1 MKSSDSKTLPP
12 DDDTRDEQVDG
23 IGPPRAPVRSLNIL
37 QRLVRSS
44 GGLTLSQLATA
55 LEIPKTSVLSLLKS
69 LAQAGYVETNG
80 TRYSLGPEAL
90 QLGTLIAARAT
101 EPDVNQLPA
110 IAQPFLESLAEHSGE
125 TVFVLTLS
133 EDQQHVVYV
142 ARAESAHPIRF
153 MASIGERRPLYS
165 SAGGR
170 TMLAFFSEEEQES
183 YLHALKPI
191 AFTSRTMTDKTRIR
205 KMLREI
211 RRTGIASTVD
221 DTHVGVSAY
230 GTPIYSGNG
239 TTIAALVLAAPTE
252 RAGPQSD
259 RLIALLRES
268 AATLSRAMGY
278 LAADSSAG

>member
-1 MKSSDSKTLPP
+1 MKRAARQIIEPSDIQP
-12 DDDTRDEQVDG
+12 DEAAEG

-44 GGLTLSQLATA
+44 NGLTLSQLATA
-55 LEIPKTSVLSLLKS
+55 LDIPKTSVLSLLKA
-69 LAQAGYVETNG
+69 LTQAGYVHSDG
-80 TRYSLGPEAL
+80 ARYALGPEAL

-101 EPDVNQLPA
+101 APDVSQLPA

-133 EDQQHVVYV
+133 EDHEYVVYV

-170 TMLAFFSEEEQES
+170 TMLAFFSEEEQEN
-183 YLHALKPI
+183 YLRALKPI
-191 AFTSRTMTDKTRIR
+191 AFTSRTVTDKNRIR
-205 KMLREI
+205 KMLRDI

-230 GTPIYSGNG
+230 GTPVYSSGG
-239 TTIAALVLAAPTE
+239 GVIAALVLAAPTE
-252 RAGPQSD
+252 RAGPQSE

-268 AATLSRAMGY
+268 ASALSRAMGY
-278 LAADSSAG
+278 LTPD